1 MAATINVKPKV
12 KANWHT
18 MMRGKR
24 RIVSPTWTPYRIRKV
39 KRIGIPNRKF
49 TKLAVT
55 VTVGNTWAGKKTFF
69 RRLPP
74 STMEVAPIISEAEN
88 QIQGNSP
95 HRRKTAYRSVAERI

>member
-1 MAATINVKPKV
+1 
-12 KANWHT
+12 
-18 MMRGKR
+18 MMKGKR
-24 RIVSPTWTPYRIRKV
+24 RTGSPIWTPYRARKA
-39 KRIGIPNRKF
+39 KRIGIPNRKL

-74 STMEVAPIISEAEN
+74 STMDVAPIIREAEN
-88 QIQGNSP
+88 QIQGKSP